1 MALSAASFAVLNA
14 PAHWRSVDFISDLH
28 LQASEPATFTLWQR
42 YMTTTAADA
51 VFILGDLFEVWV
63 GDDTVA
69 RQAFLQ
75 DCAGI
80 LKQSAAHTHVAFMH
94 GNRDFLV
101 GPDFL
106 QSCQVNA
113 LQDPTVLCF
122 AGRRWLLTHGDEGCL
137 ADIDYQIFRRKVRT
151 SQWQTEFL
159 AKRVSEREDT
169 GRQLRKESQLHK
181 KNAQSVDVD
190 VDAPWACEWLTRTQ
204 SSCLVHGHTHR
215 PQDQVLGPG
224 LSRKVLS
231 DWDGAAAQP
240 RAEVLRWHANGH
252 AERINCA

>member
-122 AGRRWLLTHGDEGCL
+122 AGKAQHGGVLQRIDLAGLQKIRADQKITVAVHESHMRMRCRLFQYASAVLQKSLAGNGVIAHPDFKQITQDEHGIGRRCGHVALPQSKCGGL
-137 ADIDYQIFRRKVRT
+137 A
-151 SQWQTEFL
+151 
-159 AKRVSEREDT
+159 
-169 GRQLRKESQLHK
+169 
-181 KNAQSVDVD
+181 
-190 VDAPWACEWLTRTQ
+190 
-204 SSCLVHGHTHR
+204 
-215 PQDQVLGPG
+215 G
-224 LSRKVLS
+224 L
-231 DWDGAAAQP
+231 QM
-240 RAEVLRWHANGH
+240 
-252 AERINCA
+252 